1 MRLLIPDIAPSSN
14 AFYSGLHRFQRSKL
28 ANQWHAK
35 VVALCKEQRLGK
47 WKRNFPVKIHV
58 ECRFGKSK
66 RVMDCDN
73 LQATA
78 KMAIDGLVHAGV
90 LPDDNPRYVQEVS
103 LRSLKTGEAGNL
115 TIVTI
120 EEA

>member
-14 AFYSGLHRFQRSKL
+14 AFYSGLHRFQRCKL

-58 ECRFGKSK
+58 KCRFGKSK

-73 LQATA
+73 PPGNS
-78 KMAIDGLVHAGV
+78 KNGDRRAGACRGV
-90 LPDDNPRYVQEVS
+90 
-103 LRSLKTGEAGNL
+103 AGR
-115 TIVTI
+115 
-120 EEA
+120 